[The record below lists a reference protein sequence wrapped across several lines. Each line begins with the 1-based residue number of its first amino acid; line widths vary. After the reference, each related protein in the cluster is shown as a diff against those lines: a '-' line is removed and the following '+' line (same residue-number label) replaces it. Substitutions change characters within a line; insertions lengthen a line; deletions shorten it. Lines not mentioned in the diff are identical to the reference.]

1 MPTFA
6 DLGLPAALTAVLA
19 KQGIDEPFAIQA
31 ATLPDALAG
40 HDVCGRAPTGSGKT
54 LAFGLPLIAGLAA
67 ADGWSKP
74 GRPQALI
81 LLPTRELAAQVTEVL
96 APLARAV
103 GAQLAAVYGG
113 VGYHP
118 QRTALRKGVDLLI
131 GCPGR
136 LEDLI
141 AQGDLDLSDVRWV
154 VLDEADRMADMGFLP
169 AVKRMLDQ
177 VSPARQMLL
186 FSATLDG
193 DVDVVIR
200 RYLDRPRRHEV
211 DSDQDD
217 TGDVTHLWWRT
228 TRDRRIELTAELVR
242 SHAPA
247 IVFTRTRHGADRL
260 TKRLEAAGL
269 TAAPVHGARSQ
280 PQRDKA
286 LAAFVA
292 GRVDALVATDVA
304 ARGIHVDAVACVI
317 HFDPPGDSKDYTHR
331 SGRTGRAGADGLVV
345 SMVTDDVKREVASLQ
360 RGLGHPKGATEPDFG
375 ALPAA
380 PPRAAPKP
388 MPPTRPSGP
397 GGAAARGRP
406 APPPPPPR
414 RWSPRWRTL
423 RRSPQQRDAPRD
435 SGRHGQPGVVLR
447 WGQPLRALTPA
458 GADRGISSR
467 SVLLGADPL
476 TLDER
481 LFDVARGPV
490 LFDVGLDLLQDLL
503 GRGLEIDAGQVHLPG
518 DQPGAPIDL
527 VAIAFGIIEVDP
539 DGVAVADLHV
549 ERNLTLT
556 QAVVEGDDIVEGV
569 TAPRDLLHHLGVA
582 RGRPPGGDEELM
594 VLDLGPA
601 AHEGDAHLGLRVG
614 DLEPDHVAVERHRPL
629 GVLDVDADVGQAT
642 DPWGVLAHVRS
653 PFDGRT

>member
-1 MPTFA
+1 MSTFA
-6 DLGLPAALTAVLA
+6 DLGLPEALTAVLA
-19 KQGIDEPFAIQA
+19 RQGIDEPFAIQA

-96 APLARAV
+96 TPLAKAV
-103 GAQLAAVYGG
+103 GAHLTAVYGG

-118 QRTALRKGVDLLI
+118 QKTALRKGVDLLV

-200 RYLDRPRRHEV
+200 RYLDKPRRHEV
-211 DSDQDD
+211 VTDQDD
-217 TGDVTHLWWRT
+217 SGDVTHVWWRT
-228 TRDRRIELTAELVR
+228 NRDKRIDLTAELVR
-242 SHAPA
+242 THAPA

-260 TKRLEAAGL
+260 TRRLEAAGL

-280 PQRDKA
+280 PQRDRA

-317 HFDPPGDSKDYTHR
+317 HFDPAGDHKDYTHR

-345 SMVTDDVKREVASLQ
+345 SLVTDEVKRDVASLQ
-360 RGLGHPKGATEPDFG
+360 RALGQAGSTTEPDFSV
-375 ALPAA
+375 LPVA

-388 MPPTRPSGP
+388 MPSTRPSGP
-397 GGAAARGRP
+397 GGAGR
-406 APPPPPPR
+406 R
-414 RWSPRWRTL
+414 K
-423 RRSPQQRDAPRD
+423 
-435 SGRHGQPGVVLR
+435 GGGQPGGGR
-447 WGQPLRALTPA
+447 WDGPRNGSGQGGRPRTGAAA
-458 GADRGISSR
+458 GGVRRNGGRTQA
-467 SVLLGADPL
+467 P
-476 TLDER
+476 
-481 LFDVARGPV
+481 
-490 LFDVGLDLLQDLL
+490 
-503 GRGLEIDAGQVHLPG
+503 GRGSAAG
-518 DQPGAPIDL
+518 
-527 VAIAFGIIEVDP
+527 
-539 DGVAVADLHV
+539 
-549 ERNLTLT
+549 RS
-556 QAVVEGDDIVEGV
+556 
-569 TAPRDLLHHLGVA
+569 
-582 RGRPPGGDEELM
+582 GR
-594 VLDLGPA
+594 
-601 AHEGDAHLGLRVG
+601 
-614 DLEPDHVAVERHRPL
+614 
-629 GVLDVDADVGQAT
+629 
-642 DPWGVLAHVRS
+642 
-653 PFDGRT
+653 